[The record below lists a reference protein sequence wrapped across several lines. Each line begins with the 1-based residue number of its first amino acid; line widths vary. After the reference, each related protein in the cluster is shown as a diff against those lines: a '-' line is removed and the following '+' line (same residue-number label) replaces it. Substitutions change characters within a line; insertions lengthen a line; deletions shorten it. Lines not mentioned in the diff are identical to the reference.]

1 MLSKLKRPSAPMA
14 VSIAAL
20 VVALGGTSYAATQ
33 IQTKDI
39 AKNAVTS
46 SKIKDG
52 TIKNADLG
60 PRVRGLDGKDGVNGL
75 DGKDGQNGIDGRDG
89 AAGPAGVGRWLLIDK
104 LGAIV
109 AQSGGFEV
117 EAAYDIV
124 NNTGA
129 TVPGGALGNVYIE
142 ANEPLSNN
150 GITVSI
156 ALQNQADQNGDA
168 IMNGRAPG
176 ADSNPEFS
184 GEISATM
191 CAITGIV
198 GCAPVGT
205 NFRDYFVVSPRMSDG
220 SVTVSGTDTPG
231 GAGTGPNTHKRFYVI
246 ITGDSSDFVAPTP
259 PVPPVAIP

>member
-1 MLSKLKRPSAPMA
+1 M
-14 VSIAAL
+14 
-20 VVALGGTSYAATQ
+20 VALGGTSYAATQ
-33 IQTKDI
+33 IQTENI
-39 AKNAVTS
+39 AKDAVTS
-46 SKIKDG
+46 SKIQDG
-52 TIKNADLG
+52 TIKNADLA
-60 PRVRGLDGKDGVNGL
+60 PRARSTDGTNGTNGVNGL

-89 AAGPAGVGRWLLIDK
+89 AAGPAGVGRWLLVNK

-109 AQSGGFEV
+109 AQSGGFEI

-129 TVPGGALGNVYIE
+129 VVPAGALGNVYIE

-156 ALQNQADQNGDA
+156 ALQNQADQNGDM

-184 GEISATM
+184 GEISTTM

-220 SVTVSGTDTPG
+220 TVTVSGTDTPG